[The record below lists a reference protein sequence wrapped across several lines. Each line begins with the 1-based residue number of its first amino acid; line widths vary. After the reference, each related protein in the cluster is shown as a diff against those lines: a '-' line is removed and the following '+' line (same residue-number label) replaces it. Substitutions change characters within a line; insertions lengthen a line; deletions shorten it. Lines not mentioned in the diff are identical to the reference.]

1 MGGWITLTT
10 FAQLRLPTWKGPS
23 LTAVNIHQP
32 SQSVAGGAVIH
43 QQRAIP
49 VVDMD
54 GEKKE
59 TNGYPMALSQTN
71 GKTPEEEPLEKIPY
85 PKSVFFIIGN
95 EFCERFSYYGMRTIL
110 VLYLN
115 EHLRYSENESTII
128 YHVFV
133 MLCYFTPVI
142 GGIMA
147 DSWLG
152 KFKTILYVS
161 LIYAFG
167 NIVLSSSSI
176 DSLGNNNTHVW
187 LALTGLFLIGAG
199 TGGIKPC
206 VSSFG
211 GDQFVVP
218 QQEKQ
223 LQQFFSVFYFS
234 INAGSVISCFL
245 TPMLRA
251 NVSCF
256 GDDKC
261 YPLAFGVPAVLM
273 CLSVVIFVCGS
284 AGYKM
289 KKPQGNIVLEVV
301 KCTGHAILKKVQ
313 TSKIHKRDHWLDYAD
328 DLYPKKLIE
337 DTKIF
342 MRLMLLFAPTIVF
355 WALYEQQGSRWT
367 FQANRMDGNV
377 FGFVVQPDQMQTV
390 NPVLCLLFIPLFEGI
405 IYPVL
410 AKLHI
415 VRTPLQKL
423 SWGGILAA
431 LSYVVA
437 GLLQLK
443 IEQADPVLPTGSSSQ
458 LRLYNTF
465 NCPFGLEL
473 PDLNLT
479 HTIQPLGTYEFLD
492 LPGGTTTLLTATAS
506 NCSSP
511 YTASGTVSFAK
522 GDISS
527 YLLAVNGNQLNIDM
541 LNITGK
547 KEVEKS
553 ESAQAKVKVIYGGTD
568 SFDVKLS
575 GKSSHT
581 FNVVAH
587 QSSQYEMDNNKWY
600 SVEINGKKIGDRV
613 YLYPGGVY
621 TLLITDDKQNYELL
635 TITTPNN
642 LNLMWQ
648 IPQYI
653 IITAAEIM
661 FSITGLEF
669 SFTQAP
675 VSMKSVI
682 SSFWLLTDS
691 FGNVIV
697 LIVAGSH
704 IVENQ
709 AYEMFLFAGLMGV
722 VMVIFIIVAMNY
734 KYSDIKD
741 DGSEDENAEVSR
753 I

>member
-1 MGGWITLTT
+1 M
-10 FAQLRLPTWKGPS
+10 
-23 LTAVNIHQP
+23 
-32 SQSVAGGAVIH
+32 SQSEEFDDISVGGYNGD
-43 QQRAIP
+43 R
-49 VVDMD
+49 MD
-54 GEKKE
+54 L
-59 TNGYPMALSQTN
+59 AQSN
-71 GKTPEEEPLEKIPY
+71 GKPPPPPELPPEKLPY

-115 EHLRYSENESTII
+115 EHLNFSENQSTII

-133 MLCYFTPVI
+133 MLCYFTPVL

-176 DSLGNNNTHVW
+176 DSLGDQNTHIW
-187 LALTGLFLIGAG
+187 LAIVGLILIGCG

-223 LQQFFSVFYFS
+223 LQKFFSVFYFS

-251 NVSCF
+251 DVSCL

-284 AGYKM
+284 GGYRM
-289 KKPQGNIVLEVV
+289 KKPEGNIVMEVI
-301 KCTGHAILKKVQ
+301 KCTGHAIMKKVQ
-313 TSKIHKRDHWLDYAD
+313 TQKICKREHWLDYAD
-328 DLYPKKLIE
+328 DIYPRKLIN

-367 FQANRMDGNV
+367 FQANRMDGN
-377 FGFVVQPDQMQTV
+377 FYGFIVQPDQMQTV
-390 NPVLCLLFIPLFEGI
+390 NPVLCLIFIPLFEGVV
-405 IYPVL
+405 YPVL
-410 AKLHI
+410 AKLHL
-415 VRTPLQKL
+415 VRSPLQKL
-423 SWGGILAA
+423 CWGGMLAA

-437 GLLQLK
+437 GALQMK
-443 IEQADPVLPTGSSSQ
+443 IEEADPIVPSGSISQ

-465 NCPFGLEL
+465 NCPIGVESSQ
-473 PDLNLT
+473 LNIN
-479 HTIQPLGTYEFLD
+479 HMIQPYDTYQFLD
-492 LPGGTTTLLTATAS
+492 LPGGTESSLTAS
-506 NCSSP
+506 VQNC
-511 YTASGTVSFAK
+511 TTDVGMTGTGTISLLE
-522 GDISS
+522 GEISS
-527 YLLAVNGNQLNIDM
+527 YLLAPNGKNIDID
-541 LNITGK
+541 LLTLKGK
-547 KEVEKS
+547 KDVEKS
-553 ESAQAKVKVIYGGTD
+553 EKAQAKVKIIYGGIGDFEVT
-568 SFDVKLS
+568 LS
-575 GKSSHT
+575 GEDSHT
-581 FNVVAH
+581 FNVSNH
-587 QSSQYEMDNNKWY
+587 QSELYEMDNNKWY
-600 SVEINGKKIGDRV
+600 NVEVNGNKIGDRI

-621 TLLITDDKQNYELL
+621 TIMILDSKTDFRLLQ
-635 TITTPNN
+635 ITTPNN

-675 VSMKSVI
+675 TSMKSVI

-697 LIVAGSH
+697 LVVAGSH
-704 IVENQ
+704 IVQNQ
-709 AYEMFLFAGLMGV
+709 AYEMFLFAAMMAI
-722 VMVIFIIVAMNY
+722 VMILFIFLAMNY
-734 KYSDIKD
+734 KYSTVNE
-741 DGSEDENAEVSR
+741 DGEIEEVETSKM
-753 I
+753 

>member
-1 MGGWITLTT
+1 MEVLCVIYTPLV
-10 FAQLRLPTWKGPS
+10 
-23 LTAVNIHQP
+23 VND
-32 SQSVAGGAVIH
+32 
-43 QQRAIP
+43 R
-49 VVDMD
+49 
-54 GEKKE
+54 
-59 TNGYPMALSQTN
+59 YPMALSQTN

-443 IEQADPVLPTGSSSQ
+443 IE
-458 LRLYNTF
+458 
-465 NCPFGLEL
+465 
-473 PDLNLT
+473 
-479 HTIQPLGTYEFLD
+479 
-492 LPGGTTTLLTATAS
+492 
-506 NCSSP
+506 
-511 YTASGTVSFAK
+511 
-522 GDISS
+522 
-527 YLLAVNGNQLNIDM
+527 
-541 LNITGK
+541 
-547 KEVEKS
+547 
-553 ESAQAKVKVIYGGTD
+553 
-568 SFDVKLS
+568 
-575 GKSSHT
+575 
-581 FNVVAH
+581 
-587 QSSQYEMDNNKWY
+587 
-600 SVEINGKKIGDRV
+600 
-613 YLYPGGVY
+613 
-621 TLLITDDKQNYELL
+621 NYELL